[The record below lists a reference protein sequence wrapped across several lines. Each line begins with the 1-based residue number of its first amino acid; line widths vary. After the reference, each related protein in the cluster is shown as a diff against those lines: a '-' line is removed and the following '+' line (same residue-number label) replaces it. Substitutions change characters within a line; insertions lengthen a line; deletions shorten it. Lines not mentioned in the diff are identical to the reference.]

1 MGHRPCRNPDPR
13 ERADEDV
20 LRGSLTAARNIEVTT
35 MDTKDTKAFGYR
47 PIVSIVSF
55 VVSAAYAQRKWK
67 PL

>member
-1 MGHRPCRNPDPR
+1 MTCLAYSAFQNY
-13 ERADEDV
+13 V
-20 LRGSLTAARNIEVTT
+20 VTT

-55 VVSAAYAQRKWK
+55 VVGAAYAQRKRK